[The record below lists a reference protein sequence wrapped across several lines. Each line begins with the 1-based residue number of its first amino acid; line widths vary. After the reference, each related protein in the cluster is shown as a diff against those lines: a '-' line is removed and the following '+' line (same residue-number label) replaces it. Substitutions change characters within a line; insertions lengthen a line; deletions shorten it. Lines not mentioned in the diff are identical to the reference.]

1 MNGNTL
7 LLNRIE
13 QTEAKLQDA
22 INKMRSVGGTALSE
36 LEDIQKSLLGQ
47 KEELQ
52 KNFGKPLNPAQA
64 EEITKTLALAN
75 KQSTNLVLNQ
85 SQALKNLAFVAFLG
99 VAGFLVY
106 KTFKKK
112 K

>member
-1 MNGNTL
+1 M
-7 LLNRIE
+7 LNRIE
-13 QTEAKLQDA
+13 QTETKLQDA

-36 LEDIQKSLLGQ
+36 LENIQKSLLEQ

-52 KNFGKPLNPAQA
+52 KNSGKPLNPAQA

-85 SQALKNLAFVAFLG
+85 SQALKNLAYLGFLA

-106 KTFKKK
+106 KTLKKK

>member
-13 QTEAKLQDA
+13 QTETKLQDA

-36 LEDIQKSLLGQ
+36 LENIQKSLLEQ

-52 KNFGKPLNPAQA
+52 KNSGKPLNPAQA

-85 SQALKNLAFVAFLG
+85 SQALKNLAYLGFLA

-106 KTFKKK
+106 KTLKKK